1 MAASSTM
8 LALGTALPAFKLP
21 DVRTAATVGSDDF
34 AGRPVLVVFL
44 CVHCPYVKRIQDGL
58 ARFGRDY
65 AQTDLAIVAIASN
78 DIGSHPEDS
87 PENQAR
93 VADEVG
99 YPFPVLY
106 DETQEVAMAFTA
118 ACTPDFFLFGPDHRL
133 VYRGQFDAARP
144 SNDIPVTGAS
154 LRAAV
159 DSVLEGAP
167 VSIDQIPSMGCSIK
181 WRSETSGLSIGRG

>member
-8 LALGTALPAFKLP
+8 LALGTALPAFKLV
-21 DVRTAATVGSDDF
+21 DVRTDATFGSDDF
-34 AGRPVLVVFL
+34 AGRPLLVVFI

-58 ARFGRDY
+58 AQFGRDY
-65 AQTDLAIVAIASN
+65 AQTDLEIVAIASN
-78 DIGSHPEDS
+78 DTDAHPEDR
-87 PENQAR
+87 PENQAKA
-93 VADEVG
+93 ADEIG
-99 YPFPVLY
+99 YLFPVLY

-144 SNDIPVTGAS
+144 GNDVPVTGAS

-159 DSVLEGAP
+159 DAVLRGDEVG
-167 VSIDQIPSMGCSIK
+167 VDQIPSMGCSIK
-181 WRSETSGLSIGRG
+181 WRSETTGLTIGR